1 MITRTTYQNREEWLV
16 GRSHGLGAS
25 DIGAV
30 LGVSKFKTPIQLW
43 QEKTGKVKA
52 SDISDNQRVQFGNDA
67 EEPLRGMFRLMHPE
81 YELTFEPFTILRP
94 VGRYSFL
101 SCTPDGELVERST
114 GRKGIYESKT
124 ATCLSRADW
133 EKWDRQIP
141 KTYYAQIIEQK
152 FCGEFS
158 FAVVW
163 ALLLNADG
171 DGSLRAYQFERS
183 DCEGDIQFM
192 LPKAERFWNHVEAGT
207 MPAQTLI
214 L

>member
-1 MITRTTYQNREEWLV
+1 MITRTTYQNREEWLA

-43 QEKTGKVKA
+43 REKTGAVKA
-52 SDISDNQRVQFGNDA
+52 QDISDSQRVQFGNDA
-67 EEPLRGMFRLMHPE
+67 EAPLREMFRLMHPE

-133 EKWDRQIP
+133 EKWNCQIP
-141 KTYYAQIIEQK
+141 QTYFAQIIEQM

-163 ALLLNADG
+163 ALLLNAEG
-171 DGSLRAYQFERS
+171 DGSLRAYHFERVN
-183 DCEGDIQFM
+183 CEASIQDM
-192 LPKAERFWNHVEAGT
+192 LPKAETFWHHVEAGT